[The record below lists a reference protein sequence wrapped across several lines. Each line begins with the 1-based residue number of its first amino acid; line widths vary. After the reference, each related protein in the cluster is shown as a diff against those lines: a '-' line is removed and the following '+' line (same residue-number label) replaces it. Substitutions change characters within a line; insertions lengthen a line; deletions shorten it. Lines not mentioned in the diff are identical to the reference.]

1 MMSKDTPPLGCYWL
15 QCILCTLC
23 LYKHVPKQ
31 KVHEVAMSV
40 RTLHPASIPIII
52 CYSNTRTHTHVYTRA
67 RARTHT
73 HTHTHLPT
81 PTHTYPLPHSH
92 TRNAHTHAQM
102 YIPQRERLVDTTLD
116 SVSFSPRASLSRCFS
131 QEAAKFT
138 RHSKRQRLN
147 PQDVNAALR
156 LRNLEPLY
164 GYESCGTDAN
174 RGSNKEFKKC
184 PGSSNV
190 FYVPDDVNVVDLS
203 QFIKTPLPKC
213 PADVTLTS
221 HWLAVEGVQPRITEN
236 PTIVTVEE
244 SAANAAAGAA
254 GGSSAA
260 GGGGG
265 TAANTAA
272 TAAQAAAQGQGG
284 SAALSAK
291 KKVEVKGLV
300 KHELSRE
307 QQLYYRSVTEG
318 MLGTNA
324 AYQKRALESLS
335 KDPGL
340 HQLLPYFAQ
349 FVAEKITI
357 KLGDLNA
364 LTTLVKFTEALLQN
378 PSLYPEPYLHP
389 IMAPLLTCVVNK
401 SVSKDSGHWKLRD
414 LAASVVCTIC
424 TKYGQHGSPSIQTR
438 ITKTM
443 IGALL
448 DTTKSLAAHYGAIV
462 TLGGLGTNVIDAL
475 LIDSVKPYTPFL
487 QAKMADADQQI
498 REDARHVH
506 DALLAVVGKYLRW
519 QKQESALS
527 KTSPLP
533 PANAKERYDALRD
546 LFGSELDP
554 FTM

>member
-1 MMSKDTPPLGCYWL
+1 MGEKLTQP
-15 QCILCTLC
+15 QHLC
-23 LYKHVPKQ
+23 LISRSPKRREFVAVP
-31 KVHEVAMSV
+31 
-40 RTLHPASIPIII
+40 SIFFF
-52 CYSNTRTHTHVYTRA
+52 
-67 RARTHT
+67 
-73 HTHTHLPT
+73 
-81 PTHTYPLPHSH
+81 
-92 TRNAHTHAQM
+92 
-102 YIPQRERLVDTTLD
+102 
-116 SVSFSPRASLSRCFS
+116 FSPLSTAKCPPSPLSSSPFTVFFLSNLAPCVSLHF

-138 RHSKRQRLN
+138 RHSKRQKLN

-164 GYESCGTDAN
+164 GYESSGKVGDETAG
-174 RGSNKEFKKC
+174 GSSKEPPLFKKC

-203 QFIKTPLPKC
+203 RFIKTPLPKC

-236 PTIVTVEE
+236 PTVVTVEE
-244 SAANAAAGAA
+244 SATTAATGAAGGGGAVGGAGAA
-254 GGSSAA
+254 GGGAAADSAA
-260 GGGGG
+260 
-265 TAANTAA
+265 AAARV
-272 TAAQAAAQGQGG
+272 AAQGQGG
-284 SAALSAK
+284 SASLSAK

-318 MLGTNA
+318 MLGTDT
-324 AYQKRALESLS
+324 AYQERALESLS

-349 FVAEKITI
+349 FIAEKIAQR
-357 KLGDLNA
+357 LGDLNA

-401 SVSKDSGHWKLRD
+401 SVSKNPREDHWKLRD

-424 TKYGQHGSPSIQTR
+424 TKYGQDGSPSIQTR

-487 QAKMADADQQI
+487 QAKMADTDQQI
-498 REDARHVH
+498 RDDANKVH
-506 DALLAVVGKYLRW
+506 GAFLAVVGKYLRS
-519 QKQESALS
+519 QKQEADAA

-546 LFGSELDP
+546 LFGTLLDP
-554 FTM
+554 FMT

>member
-1 MMSKDTPPLGCYWL
+1 MSILGKES
-15 QCILCTLC
+15 I
-23 LYKHVPKQ
+23 
-31 KVHEVAMSV
+31 KVIAEAYGFSDIGDDVGSALAADLEY
-40 RTLHPASIPIII
+40 RI
-52 CYSNTRTHTHVYTRA
+52 
-67 RARTHT
+67 
-73 HTHTHLPT
+73 
-81 PTHTYPLPHSH
+81 
-92 TRNAHTHAQM
+92 
-102 YIPQRERLVDTTLD
+102 RELT
-116 SVSFSPRASLSRCFS
+116 

-138 RHSKRQRLN
+138 RHSNRQRLN

-164 GYESCGTDAN
+164 GYESSGKVGDEAAG
-174 RGSNKEFKKC
+174 GSSKEPPLFKKC

-203 QFIKTPLPKC
+203 RFIKTPLPKC
-213 PADVTLTS
+213 PATVTLTS

-236 PTIVTVEE
+236 PTVVTVEE

-254 GGSSAA
+254 GGGGAAGSAGA

-265 TAANTAA
+265 GAAADSAA
-272 TAAQAAAQGQGG
+272 AAARAAAQGQGG
-284 SAALSAK
+284 SASLSAK

-324 AYQKRALESLS
+324 AYQERALESLS

-349 FVAEKITI
+349 FIAEKITLR
-357 KLGDLNA
+357 LGDLNA

-401 SVSKDSGHWKLRD
+401 SVGSLRLTWELRD

-462 TLGGLGTNVIDAL
+462 TLGGLGNNVIDAL

-498 REDARHVH
+498 QDDAIKVH
-506 DALLAVVGKYLRW
+506 DAFLAVVGKYLRW
-519 QKQESALS
+519 QKQEADAA
-527 KTSPLP
+527 KASPLP
-533 PANAKERYDALRD
+533 PPNAKERYDALRE
-546 LFGSELDP
+546 LFGTKMDP
-554 FTM
+554 FM